1 MLFNSNFRYT
11 ACVITNESKETYESN
26 DPTAI
31 MAILD
36 EYVEV
41 FGEEN
46 GMIGLTD
53 NVTKEVLFLKLHE
66 IISGHLITDTYKSEI
81 FKEYF
86 E

>member
-1 MLFNSNFRYT
+1 MLFESNFHYT
-11 ACVITNESKETYESN
+11 AYVLTNESKETYESN

-36 EYVEV
+36 EYIEM

-46 GMIGLTD
+46 GMIGLYD
-53 NVTKEVLFLKLHE
+53 NSTGEIHFLKLHE
-66 IISGHLITDTYKSEI
+66 YVFDHYITDTYKSEF

>member
-1 MLFNSNFRYT
+1 MLFNSNFHYT
-11 ACVITNESKETYESN
+11 AYVLTNESKETYESN

-36 EYVEV
+36 EYVEM

-46 GMIGLTD
+46 SMIGLAD
-53 NVTKEVLFLKLHE
+53 NSTGEIHFLKLHE
-66 IISGHLITDTYKSEI
+66 NICGRLITDTYKSEF

>member
-1 MLFNSNFRYT
+1 MLFNSNFHYT
-11 ACVITNESKETYESN
+11 AYVITNESKETYESN

-36 EYVEV
+36 EYIEM
-41 FGEEN
+41 FSMDN
-46 GMIGLTD
+46 SIIGLVD
-53 NVTKEVLFLKLHE
+53 NTTGEIHFLKHHE
-66 IISGHLITDTYKSEI
+66 YAFGHLLNVIYKSEF

>member
-1 MLFNSNFRYT
+1 MLFNSNFHYT
-11 ACVITNESKETYESN
+11 AYVITNESKETYESN

-36 EYVEV
+36 EYIEM

-46 GMIGLTD
+46 GMIGLYD
-53 NVTKEVLFLKLHE
+53 NSTGEIHFLKLH
-66 IISGHLITDTYKSEI
+66 GYVFDTYKSEF

>member
-1 MLFNSNFRYT
+1 MLFESNFHYT
-11 ACVITNESKETYESN
+11 AYVLTNESKETYESN

-36 EYVEV
+36 EYIEM

-46 GMIGLTD
+46 GMIGLAD
-53 NVTKEVLFLKLHE
+53 NSTGEIHFLKLHE
-66 IISGHLITDTYKSEI
+66 NICGHLITDTYKSEF

>member
-11 ACVITNESKETYESN
+11 AYVITSESKETYESN

-36 EYVEV
+36 EYIEM

-46 GMIGLTD
+46 GMIGLAD
-53 NVTKEVLFLKLHE
+53 NATKEILFLKLHE
-66 IISGHLITDTYKSEI
+66 NICGHLITDTYKSEI